1 MTTVR
6 QAGVPFV
13 DLAPQW
19 REIRAGLLPDVER
32 LFESSAFSAGP
43 YVARFEKEIAAYLG
57 VRHAVAVNSGSS
69 ALHLA
74 VIAAGLSAGDRVLV
88 PAHTFIGSVWGLLYH
103 GVTPVLCDVEPE
115 TGTIDMRD
123 AERRMG
129 PDVRAIIAVHL
140 YGQPADMAAI
150 EAFAA
155 RHGLIVIEDVA
166 QAIGARHAG
175 RALGGIGRLGCF
187 SFYPGK
193 NLGAAG
199 EGGLVT
205 CADAALAER
214 VRRLRDHGQGTRY
227 VHEEIGYNY
236 RMDGVQALV
245 LSHKLPCL
253 DAWTAQRRM
262 IARRF
267 GAALWDCPVRLPR
280 VVHGDHVWHLYVVR
294 TTRRDPL
301 RRFLAERGIETGLHY
316 PVPLSR
322 QPCLA
327 RFVTD
332 PNSFPIADHYAA
344 EALSLPLFAGMRDD
358 QQDQVIEAVR
368 AFFGS
373 GPQPERGARA
383 VLA

>member
-1 MTTVR
+1 M
-6 QAGVPFV
+6 
-13 DLAPQW
+13 DLSPQW
-19 REIRAGLLPDVER
+19 REIRAGLLPAIER
-32 LFESSAFSAGP
+32 LFESSAFSSGP
-43 YVARFEKEIAAYLG
+43 YVARFEEEIAAYLG

-115 TGTIDMRD
+115 TGTIDVRD
-123 AERRMG
+123 AERRVG
-129 PDVRAIIAVHL
+129 PGARAIIAVHL
-140 YGQPADMAAI
+140 YGQPADMTAI
-150 EAFAA
+150 GAFAE
-155 RHGLIVIEDVA
+155 RHGLVVIEDAA

-175 RALGGIGRLGCF
+175 RPLGSIGGLGCF

-214 VRRLRDHGQGTRY
+214 VRTLRDHGQSTRY

-236 RMDGVQALV
+236 RMDGMQALV
-245 LSHKLPCL
+245 LSHKLPRL

-262 IARRF
+262 IARRY
-267 GAALWDCPVRLPR
+267 GAALRDCPVRLPR
-280 VVHGDHVWHLYVVR
+280 AVHGDHVWHLYVIR
-294 TTRRDPL
+294 AARRDQL
-301 RRFLAERGIETGLHY
+301 RQFLGERGIETGLHY
-316 PVPLSR
+316 PVPLPR

-327 RFVTD
+327 PFVRD
-332 PNSFPIADHYAA
+332 PDAFPIADRYAA

-368 AFFGS
+368 AFFAS
-373 GPQPERGARA
+373 GPEPERGARA
-383 VLA
+383 VPA